1 MKQLSASLFIRT
13 QQLIYFMKIY
23 IKYMVSLRCKMV
35 VKEELKKL
43 GLHFIV
49 IDLGEIEIMED
60 ISEDQRDNLKTALL
74 DSGLELMDDKKAV
87 LIEKVKSVII
97 EMVHYADE
105 LPKINYSDYI
115 SEKLKYDY
123 TYLSNLFSE
132 VKGITI
138 QQFIIIHK
146 IERVKELLLY
156 DELNL
161 TEISYRMQYS
171 SVAHL
176 SNQFK
181 KITGLT
187 PSEFRHLK
195 DRHRNPIEEL

>member
-1 MKQLSASLFIRT
+1 
-13 QQLIYFMKIY
+13 
-23 IKYMVSLRCKMV
+23 
-35 VKEELKKL
+35 
-43 GLHFIV
+43 
-49 IDLGEIEIMED
+49 MED
-60 ISEDQRDNLKTALL
+60 ISEDQRENLKTALL